1 LHKRPILPRIWSAVA
16 VQRNGRERALQLATN
31 ASMRRTSSPVLAN
44 EPRRISRRVMI
55 PNQRSTWF
63 SYEA

>member
-1 LHKRPILPRIWSAVA
+1 
-16 VQRNGRERALQLATN
+16 
-31 ASMRRTSSPVLAN
+31 MRRTSSAVLPN

-63 SYEA
+63 SHEA